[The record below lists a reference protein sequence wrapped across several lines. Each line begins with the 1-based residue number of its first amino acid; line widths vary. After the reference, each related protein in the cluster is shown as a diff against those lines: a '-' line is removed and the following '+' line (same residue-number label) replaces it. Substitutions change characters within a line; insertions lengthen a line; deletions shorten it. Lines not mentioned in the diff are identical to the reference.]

1 MTEEKFNEIKLLKE
15 QMDKL
20 HRELSTIDNLLTSNN
35 LTIEVSGVSNCKFN
49 VKRYLKINNE
59 DYVKSILETEKKD
72 LRFRLSELET
82 KFSKL

>member
-1 MTEEKFNEIKLLKE
+1 MTEEKFNEIRLLKE
-15 QMDKL
+15 QIDKIQ
-20 HRELSTIDNLLTSNN
+20 RELSTIDNLLKSNN